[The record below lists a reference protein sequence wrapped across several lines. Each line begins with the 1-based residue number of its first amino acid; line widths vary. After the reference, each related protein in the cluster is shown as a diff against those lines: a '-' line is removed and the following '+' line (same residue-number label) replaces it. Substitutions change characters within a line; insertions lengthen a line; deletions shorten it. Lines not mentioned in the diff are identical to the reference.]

1 MRIIDLSRELYH
13 RTPSYPGQPPII
25 HGVWKTHEEA
35 FAESGNVQGNSVM
48 YFSMPDHGGTHID
61 APRHFGKS
69 GTPIDEYPL
78 ENCIV
83 PGICI
88 DLRHVAPRA
97 EITPADLEAAVA
109 QTGLAIPQNGTV
121 LLCTGHHARTFPTAA
136 YSTDNPGVNV
146 AATEWLA
153 RQGIVHF
160 GIDSMRPGPEG
171 VVNALV
177 HKACLELG
185 ITHIES
191 LCNLE
196 SADRAGDVPVH
207 RPAAEM
213 ARRHRLADPGG
224 GGVRGLGSLSPRTA
238 SSAGRTA
245 HRPRHRWR
253 QQRRTAAQ
261 DREQSSVHARDRSE
275 FLRRNMPAEPYVP
288 PRRPAGRQ
296 ERGRRHGGALA
307 HVSGKKSPVA

>member
-109 QTGLAIPQNGTV
+109 QIRPRDPEERHGAALHRPSRAHVSDRAPIRPTIRASTSRRPNGWRGRAS
-121 LLCTGHHARTFPTAA
+121 CISA
-136 YSTDNPGVNV
+136 STRCG
-146 AATEWLA
+146 
-153 RQGIVHF
+153 
-160 GIDSMRPGPEG
+160 PGPEG
-171 VVNALV
+171 DVNALV

-191 LCNLE
+191 LCNLGD
-196 SADRAGDVPVH
+196 ADRAGRVPVH
-207 RPAAEM
+207 RPAAQM
-213 ARRHRLADPGG
+213 ARRHRLADP
-224 GGVRGLGSLSPRTA
+224 
-238 SSAGRTA
+238 
-245 HRPRHRWR
+245 
-253 QQRRTAAQ
+253 AA
-261 DREQSSVHARDRSE
+261 
-275 FLRRNMPAEPYVP
+275 
-288 PRRPAGRQ
+288 
-296 ERGRRHGGALA
+296 
-307 HVSGKKSPVA
+307 VAVFED

>member
-1 MRIIDLSRELYH
+1 MRIVDLSRDLYH

-25 HGVWKTHEEA
+25 HGIWKTHEEA

-69 GTPIDEYPL
+69 GIPIDEYPL

-88 DLRHVAPRA
+88 DLRHIAPRA
-97 EITPADLEAAVA
+97 EITPADLEAAVKKA
-109 QTGLAIPQNGTV
+109 GVPVPKKGTV

-153 RQGIVHF
+153 QQGIVHF

-171 VVNALV
+171 KVNSLV
-177 HKACLELG
+177 HKACLELD
-185 ITHIES
+185 ITHMES

-196 SADRAGDVPVH
+196 ALIGQGTFRFIGLPLKWRGGTGSPIRA
-207 RPAAEM
+207 
-213 ARRHRLADPGG
+213 
-224 GGVRGLGSLSPRTA
+224 
-238 SSAGRTA
+238 
-245 HRPRHRWR
+245 
-253 QQRRTAAQ
+253 
-261 DREQSSVHARDRSE
+261 
-275 FLRRNMPAEPYVP
+275 
-288 PRRPAGRQ
+288 
-296 ERGRRHGGALA
+296 
-307 HVSGKKSPVA
+307 VAVFEN